1 MLDRDLAALYQVKPI
16 ALRQAV
22 TRNKS
27 RFPPDFHFQLAN
39 GEAKV
44 LLSQPVIPSQPSLGG
59 HLPYVEIMRTLVRSQ
74 EMLSANTDRARK
86 LTQLEAKYDAQFKV
100 VFDAIR

>member
-1 MLDRDLAALYQVKPI
+1 MMTKKTDFAISTRVWSASFSAPEASESLLDRDLAAVYQVKPI

-27 RFPPDFHFQLAN
+27 RFPPDFHCQLAN

-44 LLSQPVIPSQPSLGG
+44 LLSQPVIPFQQSLGG
-59 HLPYVEIMRTLVRSQ
+59 HLP
-74 EMLSANTDRARK
+74 
-86 LTQLEAKYDAQFKV
+86 
-100 VFDAIR
+100 